1 MGMSENSIEGK
12 IKNLLDNELDYN
24 KILKYYPDDIKTGAI
39 SLFQRLFIEY
49 LNFEVVSGTFGGFAE
64 SVQVDEWNERAGVKD
79 AYIIAKKDNF
89 RIVYITLEKLTRT
102 AQRYAISSLTS
113 KEWAIKGEFLA
124 MFHAPHSKVW
134 HLVSTHITE
143 GSLILRRFVVGEGE
157 QHRTVS
163 ENLAK
168 MDAELSMPLF
178 ERVEDAFRLETVTNE
193 FYNEY
198 KDVFGKIKE
207 HLLSEGVGIRY
218 AKKFSH
224 LLLNRLMFIYFIQKK
239 GWINDNKNFIQ
250 WYLDKYKDLN
260 DREGF
265 HKKWL
270 NKLFFSAMSKPPSEK
285 NINTG
290 FPEEVC
296 RVLNNIPFLNGG
308 LFERDDVDTY
318 DIKLPDKLMFEIV
331 EGFLEKYN
339 FTVTEES
346 PYDVDVAIDPA
357 MLGRIY
363 ESLIA
368 EEERGKAGIFY
379 TPKIEVNLMC
389 RLALFEFL
397 STKSKDPDDT
407 YKRKIIDFLFTPD
420 RDWQDSEHDNF
431 RKLMDA
437 LQSVK
442 VVDPACGSGAFLV
455 GMMQVLKELYR
466 KLDIEPDYALK
477 NDIIHKNLYG
487 VDIKDWA
494 VRMAEF
500 RLWLAIIEEEVDI
513 PKKEP
518 VLPNFTFKLKSDDSI
533 VQKIGDK
540 FIRREDIK
548 AELCGEI
555 KDELKNLEDLKEKYF
570 KGDKNVLEDINNT
583 QLAILEKYIDREI
596 QGLKDE
602 INRGQ
607 QVDLSGGIT
616 LDTKEKL
623 EEINKKIRSLT
634 DTKEL
639 FREAGEQKKFIWD
652 LDFPE
657 IMLNGGFDIV
667 IANPP
672 YIRQEKIID
681 QKLDSEELEN
691 YPAEKLKKLKKEY
704 KDDLVEYVE
713 ITYGVKPTTKC
724 DYYVYFFYNAL
735 DLLNSKGAMVY
746 ISSNSWL
753 DVDFGR
759 YPQELFLKRAN
770 LDYVIDNHA
779 RRSFEEASIN
789 TVINVMTKK
798 FDSNALSN
806 RVNFIAYKK
815 PFEDVNNPQTIKDS
829 LLNHNNA
836 VKHVKTSEETLDIST
851 QESFRTVS
859 LPSRSLWKLGGGE
872 IGEAQTELNKELSE
886 KISGASG
893 NYSGDKWGGKYLR
906 APDIYFTIMEK
917 GKDKLVKLGD
927 IAEVRRGFT
936 TGVNEFFYL
945 DKKKINE
952 WNIEEEFLKPVIKSP
967 RECKS
972 IIVNPKD
979 LKYKVFMCHKS
990 KDELKGTNALK
1001 YIEWGEKQKTKD
1013 GVLWCN
1019 VPSVQGRKMWYD
1031 LGYQK
1036 QQNIILLRF
1045 RDRRLWTP
1053 LIRDAVMVGDTVF
1066 VGIYSDNV
1074 DTIFMDGYLNTT
1086 TFILIA
1092 EIHGRINLGDG
1103 LLTTYGPDLLTLPI
1117 FNINLGKKKRETFK
1131 DLFQKML
1138 FRNVRSIFL
1147 ELGIDPSSPIRSQEP
1162 NPLPDRKELDDI
1174 IFDEIG
1180 LTEEERKEVYWS
1192 VCELVKN
1199 RLDKA
1204 KSV

>member
-1 MGMSENSIEGK
+1 MSENSIEGK

-24 KILKYYPDDIKTGAI
+24 KILKSYPDDIKTGAI
-39 SLFQRLFIEY
+39 SIFQRLFVEF
-49 LNFEVVSGTFGGFAE
+49 LNFDVVSGTFGGFAE
-64 SVQVDEWNERAGVKD
+64 SVQVDEWNKRAGVKD

-113 KEWAIKGEFLA
+113 KGWAIKGEFLA
-124 MFHAPHSKVW
+124 MFHAPQSKIW
-134 HLVSTHITE
+134 HLVSPHKNE

-168 MDAELSMPLF
+168 MDAELSTPLF

-198 KDVFGKIKE
+198 KDVFGRIKE
-207 HLLSEGVGIRY
+207 HLLSKGVGIRD

-239 GWINDNKNFIQ
+239 GWINDNKNFIR
-250 WYLDKYKDLN
+250 WYLDKYKESN
-260 DREGF
+260 EGEEF
-265 HKKWL
+265 YKKWL
-270 NKLFFSAMSKPPSEK
+270 NELFFSAMSKPPSEK
-285 NINTG
+285 NINTE

-296 RVLNNIPFLNGG
+296 KVLNNIPFLNGG
-308 LFERDDVDTY
+308 LFERDDVDRY
-318 DIKLPDKLMFEIV
+318 DIKLPDKLMVKIV
-331 EGFLEKYN
+331 DGFLEKYN

-379 TPKIEVNLMC
+379 TPRIEVNLMC

-397 STKSKDPDDT
+397 STKAKDPDDA
-407 YKRKIIDFLFTPD
+407 YKRKIIDFLFTPIE
-420 RDWQDSEHDNF
+420 DWQGSEHDDF
-431 RKLMDA
+431 KKLMDI

-455 GMMQVLKELYR
+455 GMMQVLKELYK
-466 KLDIEPDYALK
+466 KLDIEPDYTLK

-540 FIRREDIK
+540 FIRLEDIK
-548 AELCGEI
+548 AELYGEI
-555 KDELKNLEDLKEKYF
+555 KDELKNLEDLKERYF

-602 INRGQ
+602 IKRGQ

-616 LDTKEKL
+616 PETKEKL
-623 EEINKKIRSLT
+623 EEINEKIRSLT

-639 FREAGEQKKFIWD
+639 FREAGKQKKFIWD

-691 YPAEKLKKLKKEY
+691 YPADKLKKLKKEY

-713 ITYGVKPTTKC
+713 ITYRVKPTKKC

-753 DVDFGR
+753 DVDFGK
-759 YPQELFLKRAN
+759 YPQELFLKHAN
-770 LDYVIDNHA
+770 LDYVIDNH
-779 RRSFEEASIN
+779 RRVFKEASIN
-789 TVINVMTKK
+789 TVINVMTAKSK
-798 FDSNALSN
+798 SDRSTLLNQ
-806 RVNFIAYKK
+806 VNFIAFKK
-815 PFEDVNNPQTIKDS
+815 PFEKVVNNPETIKDS

-836 VKHVKTSEETLDIST
+836 VKHVKTSEETLDVST

-859 LPSRSLWKLGGGE
+859 IPSRSLWKLGGGD
-872 IGEAQTELNKELSE
+872 IGEVQTELNEGLSE
-886 KISGASG
+886 KIARASG
-893 NYSGDKWGGKYLR
+893 KYSGDKWGGKYLR

-945 DKKKINE
+945 DEERIKE
-952 WNIEEEFLKPVIKSP
+952 WDIEEEFLKPVIKSP

-990 KDELKGTNALK
+990 KDELKGTNALE
-1001 YIEWGEKQKTKD
+1001 YIEWGEKQKTKE

-1019 VPSVQGRKMWYD
+1019 VPSVQGRKLWYN
-1031 LGYQK
+1031 LGE
-1036 QQNIILLRF
+1036 
-1045 RDRRLWTP
+1045 RDFWVTLWPRIHNDRLA
-1053 LIRDAVMVGDTVF
+1053 IFINDNKVAV
-1066 VGIYSDNV
+1066 DNNLFEIKTK
-1074 DTIFMDGYLNTT
+1074 DKKLEPITLFSTITIFFREL
-1086 TFILIA
+1086 L
-1092 EIHGRINLGDG
+1092 GRSNLGEGALKTEGVDIRKFM
-1103 LLTTYGPDLLTLPI
+1103 LFNPNFSDFQYTLFENIVKTKLAKRNSKPI
-1117 FNINLGKKKRETFK
+1117 FE
-1131 DLFQKML
+1131 
-1138 FRNVRSIFL
+1138 
-1147 ELGIDPSSPIRSQEP
+1147 ELGIDPSFPIRSQEP